1 MLLRTR
7 LTLILSLAFLVVV
20 ALLVFAGSRREQLM
34 DERFAEVAIAGQ
46 LSLWAQLVEEQAAE
60 LQDAGEALV
69 AAPEFANALGATALR
84 IAAQRVAGALV
95 ASDQADLIQ
104 LVQPDGLL
112 LYSSEPR
119 AEERPMLDAGSLD
132 RLMADGGSIAGV
144 RQDRPDRYVILVA
157 LPIVAQG
164 RTTAVAILAI
174 DAIKVLRRFSA
185 AFGAPS
191 YLISLRGRLVRATDD
206 GVWQLANNPEVP
218 PREPSFGVAEGEGR
232 LYSVTGVPIP
242 DFSGGTAGTLVTLRD
257 STQSLA
263 AMRDLAST
271 ALLLVGGL
279 VLAILTGLYLY
290 LKRGFRPLEGAIS
303 VLRALSQGNTK
314 VRLEESGS
322 GEIRRI
328 ADAVA
333 VFRRNAVQLEE
344 HRQHQARL
352 RSRQER
358 LIRRQMERLAQTLED
373 DGRAQVMEDLKEIV
387 QRKIESAGAVASE
400 VEQQDEQLGM
410 LAALLQRMSARIAD
424 QHHRLT
430 ELVAEL
436 REAIVTRAK
445 LAGLQQELEIAKQLQ
460 YSILPRPLPPRDDVD
475 VHGIMLPAKEVGGDF
490 YDFFFLDD
498 TRLAVVVADV
508 SGKGVPAALFMAIT
522 RTLLKAT
529 TLFTPSPAACLER
542 LNAFLAA
549 ENDQMMFVTL
559 LYGVLDLRNGRFS
572 YACAGH
578 NPALLRHS
586 DGRVIALP
594 TTGDVALAV
603 VEDAAYHERTAQ
615 MQPGDALLLYTDGIT
630 EAFNPEGELYGDDRL
645 AAAWSNAPV
654 AAGPAT
660 AAGALVE
667 AVHAFER
674 GHPQTDDVTCVVL
687 KLLKL
692 AN

>member
-7 LTLILSLAFLVVV
+7 LTIILSLAFLLVVT
-20 ALLVFAGSRREQLM
+20 LLVLVGLRRESLM

-46 LSLWAQLVEEQAAE
+46 LSLWTQLVEEQAAE
-60 LQDAGEALV
+60 LQDAGEDLV
-69 AAPEFANALGATALR
+69 AAPEFASAFGATALR
-84 IAAQRVAGALV
+84 AAARSVTGAVIATGG
-95 ASDQADLIQ
+95 ADLIQ
-104 LVQPDGLL
+104 IVQPDGLL
-112 LYSSEPR
+112 LFSSEPR

-132 RLMADGGSIAGV
+132 RLIAQGGSIAGV
-144 RQDRPDRYVILVA
+144 RQDRPDRYVVLVA
-157 LPIVAQG
+157 MPVIAQG

-191 YLISLRGRLVRATDD
+191 YLVSLRGRLVRSTEPE
-206 GVWQLANNPEVP
+206 VWVQANRPEVP
-218 PREPSFGVAEGEGR
+218 PREASFGVAEGEGR
-232 LYSVTGVPIP
+232 LYSVTGVPVP

-257 STQSLA
+257 STESLA
-263 AMRDLAST
+263 AMRDLASS
-271 ALLLVGGL
+271 ALLAVGGF
-279 VLAILTGLYLY
+279 VLMILTGLYLY

-352 RSRQER
+352 RQRQER

-387 QRKIESAGAVASE
+387 QRRIEHAGAAASE

-460 YSILPRPLPPRDDVD
+460 LSILPRPLPPREDVV
-475 VHGIMLPAKEVGGDF
+475 VHGVMLPAKEVGGDF
-490 YDFFFLDD
+490 YDFFFIDEHK
-498 TRLAVVVADV
+498 LAVVVADV

-529 TLFTPSPAACLER
+529 SLFTPSPGACLER

-559 LYGVLDLRNGRFS
+559 LYGLIDLRSGTFS

-586 DGRVIALP
+586 DGRVVALP

-603 VEDAAYHERTAQ
+603 VEDATYQERVAQ
-615 MQPGDALLLYTDGIT
+615 LRPGDALLLYTDGIT
-630 EAFNPEGELYGDDRL
+630 EAFDPEGDLYGEERL
-645 AAAWSNAPV
+645 MEAWSKAPV

-660 AAGALVE
+660 AAGSLVE
-667 AVHAFER
+667 QVHSFER
-674 GHPQTDDVTCVVL
+674 GQPQTDDVTCVVL
-687 KLLKL
+687 KLLHL
-692 AN
+692 AP

>member
-20 ALLVFAGSRREQLM
+20 ALLVFAGLRRESLM

-46 LSLWAQLVEEQAAE
+46 LSLWAQLIDEQAAE
-60 LQDAGEALV
+60 LQEAGEALV
-69 AAPEFANALGATALR
+69 AAPEFAGAFGASALR
-84 IAAQRVAGALV
+84 LAAQRAGGALAAGGEV
-95 ASDQADLIQ
+95 DLVQ

-132 RLMADGGSIAGV
+132 RLLATGDSLAGV
-144 RQDRPDRYVILVA
+144 RQDRPDRYVVLVA
-157 LPIVAQG
+157 LPVTAQG
-164 RTTAVAILAI
+164 RTTAVAILAV
-174 DAIKVLRRFSA
+174 DALKVLRRFSA

-191 YLISLRGRLVRATDD
+191 YMISLRGRLVRATDEAL
-206 GVWQLANNPEVP
+206 WQLAGAPEVA
-218 PREPSFGVAEGEGR
+218 PREATFDVAEGDGR
-232 LYSVTGVPIP
+232 LFSVTGVPIP

-257 STQSLA
+257 STDSLA
-263 AMRDLAST
+263 AMRDLGSS
-271 ALLLVGGL
+271 ALLGVAAFVLMVLSGL
-279 VLAILTGLYLY
+279 FLS

-303 VLRALSQGNTK
+303 VLRALSEGNTR
-314 VRLEESGS
+314 VRLQEAGS

-328 ADAVA
+328 ADAVV
-333 VFRRNAVQLEE
+333 VFRRNAVLLEE
-344 HRQHQARL
+344 HRLHQARL

-358 LIRRQMERLAQTLED
+358 LIRRQMERLAQTLEE
-373 DGRAQVMEDLKEIV
+373 DGRAQVMEDLREIV
-387 QRKIESAGAVASE
+387 QRKIDSAAAAASE
-400 VEQQDEQLGM
+400 SEQQDEQLGM

-445 LAGLQQELEIAKQLQ
+445 LAGLQQELEIARQLQ
-460 YSILPRPLPPRDDVD
+460 LSILPRPLPPRDDVA
-475 VHGIMLPAKEVGGDF
+475 VHGLMLPAKEVGGDF
-490 YDFFFLDD
+490 YDFFFLDE

-559 LYGVLDLRNGRFS
+559 LYGVLDLRSGRFT

-578 NPALLRHS
+578 NPALLRHA
-586 DGRVIALP
+586 DGRVESLA

-603 VEDAAYHERTAQ
+603 VEDAVFHERSAQ
-615 MQPGDALLLYTDGIT
+615 LRPGDALLLYTDGIT
-630 EAFNPEGELYGDDRL
+630 EAFDPEGGLYGDARL
-645 AAAWSNAPV
+645 LEAWSRAPV

-674 GHPQTDDVTCVVL
+674 GQPQTDDVTCVVL
-687 KLLKL
+687 ALRQF
-692 AN
+692 AA

>member
-20 ALLVFAGSRREQLM
+20 ALLVFAGLRRESLM

-46 LSLWAQLVEEQAAE
+46 LSLWAQLIDEQAAE
-60 LQDAGEALV
+60 LQEAGEALV
-69 AAPEFANALGATALR
+69 AAPEFAGAFGASALR
-84 IAAQRVAGALV
+84 LAAQRAGGALAAGGEV
-95 ASDQADLIQ
+95 DLVQ

-132 RLMADGGSIAGV
+132 RLLATGDSLAGV
-144 RQDRPDRYVILVA
+144 RQDRPDRYVVLVA
-157 LPIVAQG
+157 LPVTAQG
-164 RTTAVAILAI
+164 RTTAVAILAV
-174 DAIKVLRRFSA
+174 DALKVLRRFSA

-191 YLISLRGRLVRATDD
+191 YMISLRGRLVRATDEAL
-206 GVWQLANNPEVP
+206 WQLAGAPEVA
-218 PREPSFGVAEGEGR
+218 PREATFDVAEGDGR
-232 LYSVTGVPIP
+232 LFSVTGVPIP

-257 STQSLA
+257 STDSLA
-263 AMRDLAST
+263 AMRDLGSS
-271 ALLLVGGL
+271 ALLGVAAFVLMVLSGL
-279 VLAILTGLYLY
+279 FLY

-303 VLRALSQGNTK
+303 VLRALSEGNTR
-314 VRLEESGS
+314 VRLQEAGS

-328 ADAVA
+328 ADAVV

-358 LIRRQMERLAQTLED
+358 LIRRQMERLAQTLEE
-373 DGRAQVMEDLKEIV
+373 DGRAQVMEDLREIV
-387 QRKIESAGAVASE
+387 QRKIDSAAAAASE
-400 VEQQDEQLGM
+400 SEQQDEQLGM

-430 ELVAEL
+430 ELVADL

-445 LAGLQQELEIAKQLQ
+445 LAGLQQELEIARQLQ
-460 YSILPRPLPPRDDVD
+460 LSILPRPLPPRDDVA
-475 VHGIMLPAKEVGGDF
+475 VHGLMLPAKEVGGDF
-490 YDFFFLDD
+490 YDFFFLDE

-559 LYGVLDLRNGRFS
+559 LYGVLDLRSGRFT

-578 NPALLRHS
+578 NPALLRHA
-586 DGRVIALP
+586 DGRVESLA

-603 VEDAAYHERTAQ
+603 VEDAVFHERSAQ
-615 MQPGDALLLYTDGIT
+615 LRPGDALLLYTDGIT
-630 EAFNPEGELYGDDRL
+630 EAFDPEGGLYGDARL
-645 AAAWSNAPV
+645 LEAWSRAPV

-674 GHPQTDDVTCVVL
+674 GQPQTDDVTCVVL
-687 KLLKL
+687 ALRQF
-692 AN
+692 AA

>member
-7 LTLILSLAFLVVV
+7 LTIILSVAFLVVV
-20 ALLVFAGSRREQLM
+20 GLLVFAGIRRESLM

-46 LSLWAQLVEEQAAE
+46 LSLWAQLVDEQAAE
-60 LQDAGEALV
+60 LQELGEALV
-69 AAPEFANALGATALR
+69 AAPQFANAVGATALR
-84 IAAQRVAGALV
+84 QAAQQVGGALD
-95 ASDQADLIQ
+95 ASGAVDLIH

-112 LYSSEPR
+112 LYSSKPR

-132 RLMADGGSIAGV
+132 RLLASGGTLAGV

-157 LPIVAQG
+157 LPVIAQG
-164 RTTAVAILAI
+164 RTTAVAILAV
-174 DAIKVLRRFSA
+174 DALKVLRRFST

-191 YLISLRGRLVRATDD
+191 YMVSLRGRLVRATDEA
-206 GVWQLANNPEVP
+206 VWQLAGAPVVA
-218 PREPSFGVAEGEGR
+218 PREATFDVAEAKGR

-257 STQSLA
+257 STESLA
-263 AMRDLAST
+263 AMRDLASS
-271 ALLLVGGL
+271 ALVTVGVF
-279 VLAILTGLYLY
+279 VLMILSGLYLY

-303 VLRALSQGNTK
+303 VLRALSEGNTK
-314 VRLEESGS
+314 VKLQEAGS

-328 ADAVA
+328 ADAVV
-333 VFRRNAVQLEE
+333 VFRRNAVQLDE

-358 LIRRQMERLAQTLED
+358 LIRRQMENLAQTLED
-373 DGRAQVMEDLKEIV
+373 DGRAQVMEDLREIV
-387 QRKIESAGAVASE
+387 QRKIASVGVVASE
-400 VEQQDEQLGM
+400 TEQQDEQLGM
-410 LAALLQRMSARIAD
+410 LAALLQRMSSRIAD

-430 ELVAEL
+430 ELVSEL
-436 REAIVTRAK
+436 REAIITRAK
-445 LAGLQQELEIAKQLQ
+445 LAGLQQELEIARQLQ
-460 YSILPRPLPPRDDVD
+460 LSILPRPLPPRDDVA
-475 VHGIMLPAKEVGGDF
+475 VHGLMLPAKEVGGDF
-490 YDFFFLDD
+490 YDFFFIDEA
-498 TRLAVVVADV
+498 RLAVVVADV

-559 LYGVLDLRNGRFS
+559 LYGVLDLRTGRFS

-586 DGRVIALP
+586 DGHVVALE

-603 VEDAAYHERTAQ
+603 VEDARYHERSAQ
-615 MQPGDALLLYTDGIT
+615 MKPGDALLLYTDGIT
-630 EAFNPEGELYGDDRL
+630 EAFDPEGGLYGDERL
-645 AAAWSNAPV
+645 MEAWSKAPV

-674 GHPQTDDVTCVVL
+674 GQPQTDDVTCVVL
-687 KLLKL
+687 ALRQFAK
-692 AN
+692 